1 MYTLLIV
8 LLAILALHYVV
19 EPLFST
25 FGIVLWPLVGLVAFG
40 FVCFVIISIVSTLD
54 TNTQAAVLRFPAMML
69 IIGLG
74 YGAWSLLKKFW
85 KWACS

>member
-1 MYTLLIV
+1 MLVAWIINSFLEEYGMSLV
-8 LLAILALHYVV
+8 
-19 EPLFST
+19 
-25 FGIVLWPLVGLVAFG
+25 PLVIPLIGLVAFG

-69 IIGLG
+69 IFGIG
-74 YGAWSLLKKFW
+74 YGVWSILKKFW